1 MRWHTIR
8 GQVDNL
14 TVKEVAAKFGCSEMA
29 ARDGMARNGVKHRYE
44 RNGYEDRM
52 HWHRLGAEVALKTC
66 ESIDSICE
74 RLELDSKLLIKLIY
88 GEVK

>member
-29 ARDGMARNGVKHRYE
+29 ARDGMARNGVKYKSGHKWR
-44 RNGYEDRM
+44 EDRM

-74 RLELDSKLLIKLIY
+74 RLELDSKLLIKIIY